1 MRRHAFV
8 RAAWDHEVSVWYVED
23 SDIPGLATES
33 ETLEGLKQRVRD
45 ILPDLLDGLSDV
57 PEEIETDFIAHS
69 HERVRTAAQ
78 ANCD

>member
-8 RAAWDHEVSVWYVED
+8 RASWDDEVSVWYVED

-45 ILPDLLDGLSDV
+45 ILPDLLDGLSEV
-57 PEEIETDFIAHS
+57 LMKSRSISSLT
-69 HERVRTAAQ
+69 VM
-78 ANCD
+78 NG